1 MKFMLFVAPSIPA
14 TPEKREHLRPIAR
27 KTACYQEML
36 EQVRGLASLAE
47 ELGFDAFGITEHHF
61 HSEGFEI
68 STSPMLLLT
77 DLAARTR
84 RIKFLT
90 LGLVAPA
97 WDPIRLA
104 EETAVFDQLSGGRYL
119 AGFARGYQSRW
130 SNVLGQQFHVTN
142 APSDG
147 SAIDR
152 RNREVYE
159 EVVQLVRKAWTEE
172 SIQFK
177 GNYYEVPFPHDAG
190 IRGWPAVETTRRYGA
205 PGEIDEQGVI
215 RRVCVVPRP
224 FQEPHPP
231 MFQPFSISESTIR
244 YTAEQN
250 IVPYILT
257 SYPPDFQRSC
267 RIYQEVAAK
276 SGRDLHLGESVGA
289 IRTVHFGRTDAE
301 AVELLRRTQV
311 EQTWNQWLGPFG
323 FWEAF
328 RMPDD
333 NARFP
338 REPFTPLPRSEWTA
352 ERMLKSRYAYA
363 GTPDKVAQEIE
374 DLRSIH
380 GAGGSLDWFGWFFDQ
395 GLMPFDEQVQQLRT
409 FAETVMSRCR

>member
-1 MKFMLFVAPSIPA
+1 MLAQ
-14 TPEKREHLRPIAR
+14 L
-27 KTACYQEML
+27 
-36 EQVRGLASLAE
+36 RGLAHLAE
-47 ELGFDAFGITEHHF
+47 DTGFEAFGITEHHF

-77 DLAARTR
+77 DLAARTE

-147 SAIDR
+147 SALDR

-172 SIQFK
+172 SIDFK
-177 GNYYEVPFPHDAG
+177 GKYYQVPFPYENG
-190 IRGWPAVETTRRYGA
+190 IQGWPAAETTRKYGA
-205 PGEIDEQGVI
+205 PGEIDDQGVI
-215 RRVCVVPRP
+215 RRVSVVPRP

-244 YTAEQN
+244 YTAEQS
-250 IVPYILT
+250 IVPYVLT
-257 SYPPDFQRSC
+257 SHPSDFQRSC
-267 RIYQEVAAK
+267 RIYREVAAEH
-276 SGRDLHLGESVGA
+276 GRNLRLGQSVGA
-289 IRTVHFGRTDAE
+289 IRTVHFGKSEAE
-301 AVELLRRTQV
+301 AVDLLRRTQV
-311 EQTWNQWLGPFG
+311 EQTWKQWLGPFG

-328 RMPDD
+328 RMPED
-333 NARFP
+333 AVRFP
-338 REPFTPLPRSEWTA
+338 LNPYTPLPPSEWTA
-352 ERMLKSRYAYA
+352 ERMIKVRYSFA
-363 GTPDKVAQEIE
+363 GTPDQVTRGVEELQ
-374 DLRSIH
+374 SIH
-380 GAGGSLDWFGWFFDQ
+380 GAGGDLEWFGWFLDQ
-395 GLMPFDEQVQQLRT
+395 GLMPFDEQRRQVEL
-409 FAETVMSRCR
+409 FAEHVVRRFR